1 MHELVPVV
9 KKTFISRLK
18 ARRPPNLTN
27 LPKPTDSHALVPRSK
42 PSLSRSLPPSRKV
55 PLQRVLPGPRLR
67 HSNENFK
74 YLIIFEE
81 KRPDN
86 ISSIKQ
92 RKDRALNRS
101 HLRMKN
107 WVQILTTPTAD
118 TPGTALLLHFDKKRY
133 LFGNVGEGTQRA
145 CVQRKTPLG
154 KLEDIF
160 LTGPI
165 SWKNAGGLLGMM
177 LTVADASAGA
187 KEARADLKKKKEKNG
202 GKAEQEEEEDR
213 GLNVHGGKNLTHL
226 LATARRFVFRKGM
239 PVRTNEY
246 RPGREVL
253 PEGKDF
259 EPTWSDENIKVW
271 AIVTNP
277 AEPGMTTRKRSHD
290 EFSADSTV
298 QPEATNTSKEEQ
310 EDLDD
315 QLRRSVLASMF
326 NSDWRLDSLVKKKL
340 ADVQMP
346 AALFIR
352 NSEGKIEKYTGPIP
366 GGEEPIPDIEVL
378 IRNPW
383 PGALIESLPPT
394 TPSNASVSY
403 IIKNHPQR
411 GRFDPKSALSLGVK
425 PGPNFRLLTMGESVT
440 TDDGKLVTPDMV
452 MSPSKEGNGFAVVEL
467 PDTSHVESLIGRKEW
482 TSPEIMTGV
491 GAIVWILGPD
501 VVIDSRLQKFMEEHK
516 DLKHIVSSPEYC
528 PNNIALDSPA
538 SAAIRLHLL
547 DPIRFP
553 IPVHSNDAKIHPN
566 QVDLPLPYQKARAG
580 KLIQLEPQFGV
591 QDTMVIPYLD
601 TTKVVEETSREV
613 LSLAEEAKKEV
624 TSQDYLARLDV
635 SQNDIPSRDAEVI
648 TLGTGSALPSKY
660 RNVSA
665 TLIRVPGYGSY
676 LFDCGENTLGQ
687 LKRVFGEKLP
697 EVFHDLKL
705 IWISHLHADHHLGTA
720 AVIKAWDRETRST
733 DSTQPSSK
741 LMVASDMG
749 MLNWLREY
757 SEVESYGYDRL
768 YPLSMSARHSI
779 HNEEFTDSMSD
790 AFGLKAIRAC
800 GVEHCHGALAV
811 VLEFSNGFKVAYSG
825 DCRPSRTF
833 AKMAKGATV
842 LIHEA
847 TFDDE
852 LQGDAVAKKHS
863 TTAEALDI
871 GKQMDARRI
880 LLTHFSQRYQ
890 KIPVME
896 KDGGK
901 DQVAIVAFDYMR
913 VKVGD
918 MAKLEAFRPALLK
931 LYEEKED

>member
-1 MHELVPVV
+1 
-9 KKTFISRLK
+9 
-18 ARRPPNLTN
+18 
-27 LPKPTDSHALVPRSK
+27 
-42 PSLSRSLPPSRKV
+42 
-55 PLQRVLPGPRLR
+55 
-67 HSNENFK
+67 
-74 YLIIFEE
+74 
-81 KRPDN
+81 
-86 ISSIKQ
+86 
-92 RKDRALNRS
+92 
-101 HLRMKN
+101 MKN
-107 WVQILTTPTAD
+107 WAQILTAPTAD

-160 LTGPI
+160 LTGPV

-187 KEARADLKKKKEKNG
+187 KEAKAEVKKKKEKNG
-202 GKAEQEEEEDR
+202 GKVDPEKEEDR

-239 PVRTNEY
+239 PVRSNEF
-246 RPGREVL
+246 RAERETRVGR
-253 PEGKDF
+253 KDW

-271 AIVTNP
+271 VIVTEP
-277 AEPGMTTRKRSHD
+277 AEAGRTTRKRSHE
-290 EFSADSTV
+290 EFSADTIVNSEGVHITR
-298 QPEATNTSKEEQ
+298 EEQ

-326 NSDWRLDSLVKKKL
+326 NSEWRLDSLVTKKL

-346 AALFIR
+346 AAIFFR
-352 NSEGKIEKYTGPIP
+352 NSEGKIEKYTGPVP
-366 GGEEPIPDIEVL
+366 GGVEPVPDIDVL

-383 PGALIESLPPT
+383 PGALIESLPQT
-394 TPSNASVSY
+394 TPSSDSVSY
-403 IIKNHPQR
+403 IVKNYPQR
-411 GRFDPKSALSLGVK
+411 GKFDAKTAMSLGVK
-425 PGPNFRLLTMGESVT
+425 PGPNFRLLTMGQSIT

-452 MSPSKEGNGFAVVEL
+452 MSPSKEGSGFAVVEL
-467 PDTSHVESLIGRKEW
+467 PNTSYVEALVSREEW
-482 TSPEIMTGV
+482 SSPEVMKGV
-491 GAIVWILGPD
+491 GAIIWILGPGMI
-501 VVIDSRLQKFMEEHK
+501 IDSRLQKFMEDHK
-516 DLKHIVSSPEYC
+516 ELKHIISSPEYC
-528 PNNIALDSPA
+528 PNNISLDSPA

-547 DPIRFP
+547 DSERFP
-553 IPVHSNDAKIHPN
+553 IPVHNNVAKLQPKKD
-566 QVDLPLPYQKARAG
+566 DLPLPYEIARAG
-580 KLIQLEPQFGV
+580 KLIQLEPYFAV
-591 QDTMVIPYLD
+591 QDSAVIPYLD
-601 TTKVVEETSREV
+601 TAKVVSETSQEV
-613 LSLAEEAKKEV
+613 LSLAEEAKKEI
-624 TSQDYLARLDV
+624 SSPEYLARLSA
-635 SQNDIPSRDAEVI
+635 SQKDIPSRDAEVI

-687 LKRVFGEKLP
+687 LKRVFGEALP
-697 EVFHDLKL
+697 ELLHDLKAV
-705 IWISHLHADHHLGTA
+705 WISHLHADHHLGTA
-720 AVIKAWDRETRST
+720 AVIKAWDLETRGT
-733 DSTQPSSK
+733 DPTAANSK
-741 LMVASDMG
+741 LMVASEMG

-768 YPLSMSARHSI
+768 HPFPISSRHGIQREAFS
-779 HNEEFTDSMSD
+779 NLMTES
-790 AFGLKAIRAC
+790 FGLKAIHAC

-811 VLEFSNGFKVAYSG
+811 VLEFPNGFKVAYSG
-825 DCRPSRTF
+825 DCRPSKTF
-833 AKMAKGATV
+833 ARMGLGTSL

-852 LQGDAVAKKHS
+852 LCGDAIAKKHS

-896 KDGGK
+896 KDGDK